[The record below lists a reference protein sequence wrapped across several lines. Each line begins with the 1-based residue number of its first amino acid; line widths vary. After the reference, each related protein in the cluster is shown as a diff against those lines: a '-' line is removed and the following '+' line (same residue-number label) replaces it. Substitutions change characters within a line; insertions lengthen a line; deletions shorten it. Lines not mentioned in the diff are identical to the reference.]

1 MTTTLPATPGDGV
14 DAFLN
19 AHGGPVGEFVRFT
32 KEAKFARVSDGEE
45 IPAGTKCICVFDQ
58 TQHGWIKFNG
68 DGQPPTRHMGPMF
81 GGYVPPPRSELGDDD
96 ERQWELG
103 LSGEPADPWKTQVL
117 LPLKE
122 LDGDRLYIF
131 QTMSVTGLRAV
142 ASLISECKQMAKKE
156 PEMYPV
162 VELAIGAFEH
172 KNPRIGTV
180 KKPAFKI
187 AGKVSRNG
195 VAPAQIGTGAV
206 LDDEIPF

>member
-1 MTTTLPATPGDGV
+1 MTTLPATSADGV

-45 IPAGTKCICVFDQ
+45 VPPGTKCICVYDQ

-68 DGQPPTRHMGPMF
+68 EGQPPSRHMGPMF

-96 ERQWELG
+96 QSQWEIG
-103 LSGEPADPWKTQVL
+103 LSGQVTDPWKAQVL

-122 LDGDRLYIF
+122 LDDDRLYIF

-142 ASLISECKQMAKKE
+142 ASLISECKQMQRNI
-156 PEMYPV
+156 P
-162 VELAIGAFEH
+162 
-172 KNPRIGTV
+172 TV
-180 KKPAFKI
+180 IRSWSWP
-187 AGKVSRNG
+187 
-195 VAPAQIGTGAV
+195 
-206 LDDEIPF
+206 